1 MDHEPFVLMPAI
13 SYLAVY
19 FIYESSVASETK
31 MRNAINKLSFAVPV
45 FILLITTH
53 FVSLG

>member
-1 MDHEPFVLMPAI
+1 VDHEPFVLMPAI